1 MRNRKDTTVQFR
13 PRRRT
18 NTHLIPMLLICALGI
33 TGIVALFLLV
43 PGVQIIELV
52 LLAIVVGIV
61 AMGYRRGVIGGIIS
75 ILFLYIATGIAA
87 SFYPILAPYVA
98 GIRQF
103 LGRVFAGNVTQ
114 GELDAAS
121 AGLDG
126 DSLAISFMLVMLV
139 LWIVL
144 EAIGH
149 SASPDTSLPRLGILD
164 NLAGV
169 GVHLVIGVLVASL
182 LFNAIGYG
190 HLRRAHHKAVFRS
203 SFNQVLALHY
213 NAQSFWFGDSPPPIY
228 VYDLDVPVER

>member
-1 MRNRKDTTVQFR
+1 MRNRRDTTVQFR

-18 NTHLIPMLLICALGI
+18 DTKLIPTLLIGALGI
-33 TGIVALFLLV
+33 AGIVALFLLV
-43 PGVQIIELV
+43 PGVQFIELV

-61 AMGYRRGVIGGIIS
+61 AMGYRRGIIRGIIS

-87 SFYPILAPYVA
+87 TFYPIPAPYVA

-103 LGRVFAGNVTQ
+103 LGRMSVGTVTQ
-114 GELDAAS
+114 GE
-121 AGLDG
+121 LDG
-126 DSLAISFMLVMLV
+126 DSLAISFILVMLV
-139 LWIVL
+139 TWIAL

-169 GVHLVIGVLVASL
+169 GAHLVVGVLVASL

-203 SFNQVLALHY
+203 RFNQVLTLHY
-213 NAQSFWFGDSPPPIY
+213 GTQSFWFGESPPPIY

>member
-1 MRNRKDTTVQFR
+1 MRNRRDMTVQFR

-18 NTHLIPMLLICALGI
+18 DTKLIPTLLIGALGI
-33 TGIVALFLLV
+33 VGIVALFLLV
-43 PGVQIIELV
+43 PGVQFIELV

-61 AMGYRRGVIGGIIS
+61 AMGYRRGIIRGIIS
-75 ILFLYIATGIAA
+75 ILFLYIATGMAA
-87 SFYPILAPYVA
+87 TFYPIPAPYVA

-103 LGRVFAGNVTQ
+103 LGRMSVGTVTQ
-114 GELDAAS
+114 GE
-121 AGLDG
+121 LDG
-126 DSLAISFMLVMLV
+126 DSLAISFILVMLV
-139 LWIVL
+139 TWIAL

-169 GVHLVIGVLVASL
+169 GAHLVVGVLVASL

-203 SFNQVLALHY
+203 RFNQVLTLHY
-213 NAQSFWFGDSPPPIY
+213 GTQSFWFGESPPPIY

>member
-1 MRNRKDTTVQFR
+1 MTVQFR

-18 NTHLIPMLLICALGI
+18 DTKLIPTLLIGALGI
-33 TGIVALFLLV
+33 VGIVALFLLV
-43 PGVQIIELV
+43 PGVQFIELV

-61 AMGYRRGVIGGIIS
+61 AMGYRRGIIRGIIS

-87 SFYPILAPYVA
+87 TFYPIPAPYVA

-103 LGRVFAGNVTQ
+103 LGRMSVGTVTQ
-114 GELDAAS
+114 GE
-121 AGLDG
+121 LDG
-126 DSLAISFMLVMLV
+126 DSLAISFILVMLV
-139 LWIVL
+139 TWIAL

-164 NLAGV
+164 NLASV
-169 GVHLVIGVLVASL
+169 GAHLVVGVLVASL

-203 SFNQVLALHY
+203 RFNQVLTLHY
-213 NAQSFWFGDSPPPIY
+213 GTQSFWFGESPPPIY

>member
-1 MRNRKDTTVQFR
+1 MRNRRDTTVQFR

-18 NTHLIPMLLICALGI
+18 DTKLIPTLLIGALGI
-33 TGIVALFLLV
+33 AGIVALFLLV
-43 PGVQIIELV
+43 PGVQFIELV

-61 AMGYRRGVIGGIIS
+61 AMGYRRGIIRGIIS
-75 ILFLYIATGIAA
+75 ILFLYIATGMAA
-87 SFYPILAPYVA
+87 TFYPIPAPYVA

-103 LGRVFAGNVTQ
+103 LGRMSVGTVTQ
-114 GELDAAS
+114 GE
-121 AGLDG
+121 LDG
-126 DSLAISFMLVMLV
+126 DSLAISFILVMLV
-139 LWIVL
+139 TWIAL

-169 GVHLVIGVLVASL
+169 GAHLVVGVLVASL

-203 SFNQVLALHY
+203 RFNQVLTLHY
-213 NAQSFWFGDSPPPIY
+213 GTQSFWFGESPPPIY

>member
-1 MRNRKDTTVQFR
+1 MTVQFR

-18 NTHLIPMLLICALGI
+18 DTKLIPTLLIGALGI
-33 TGIVALFLLV
+33 VGIVALFLLV
-43 PGVQIIELV
+43 PGVQFIELV

-61 AMGYRRGVIGGIIS
+61 AMGYRRGIIRGIIS
-75 ILFLYIATGIAA
+75 ILFLYIATGMAA
-87 SFYPILAPYVA
+87 TFYPIPAPYVA

-103 LGRVFAGNVTQ
+103 LGRMSVGTVTQ
-114 GELDAAS
+114 GE
-121 AGLDG
+121 LDG
-126 DSLAISFMLVMLV
+126 DSLAISFILVMLV
-139 LWIVL
+139 TWIAL

-169 GVHLVIGVLVASL
+169 GVHLVVGVLVASL

-203 SFNQVLALHY
+203 RFNQVLTLHY
-213 NAQSFWFGDSPPPIY
+213 GTQSFWFGESPPPIY

>member
-1 MRNRKDTTVQFR
+1 MRNRRDMTVQFR

-18 NTHLIPMLLICALGI
+18 DTKLIPTLLIGALGI
-33 TGIVALFLLV
+33 AGIVALFLLV
-43 PGVQIIELV
+43 PGVQFIELV

-61 AMGYRRGVIGGIIS
+61 AMGYRRGIIRGIIS

-87 SFYPILAPYVA
+87 TFYPIPAPYVA

-103 LGRVFAGNVTQ
+103 LGRMSVGTVTQ
-114 GELDAAS
+114 GE
-121 AGLDG
+121 LDG
-126 DSLAISFMLVMLV
+126 DSLAISFILVMLV
-139 LWIVL
+139 TWIAL

-169 GVHLVIGVLVASL
+169 GAHLVVGVLVASL

-203 SFNQVLALHY
+203 RFNQVLTLHY
-213 NAQSFWFGDSPPPIY
+213 GTQSFWFGESPPPIY

>member
-1 MRNRKDTTVQFR
+1 MRNRRDMTVQFR

-18 NTHLIPMLLICALGI
+18 DTKLIPTLLIGALGI
-33 TGIVALFLLV
+33 AGIVALFLLV
-43 PGVQIIELV
+43 PGVQFIELV

-61 AMGYRRGVIGGIIS
+61 AMGYRRGIIRGIIS

-87 SFYPILAPYVA
+87 TFYPIPAPYVA

-103 LGRVFAGNVTQ
+103 LGSMSVGTVTQ
-114 GELDAAS
+114 GE
-121 AGLDG
+121 LDG
-126 DSLAISFMLVMLV
+126 DSLAISFILVMLV
-139 LWIVL
+139 TWIAL

-169 GVHLVIGVLVASL
+169 GVHLVVGVLVASL

-203 SFNQVLALHY
+203 RFNQVLTLHY
-213 NAQSFWFGDSPPPIY
+213 GTQSFWFGESPPPIY

>member
-1 MRNRKDTTVQFR
+1 MRNQRDTTVQFR

-18 NTHLIPMLLICALGI
+18 DTKLIPTLLIGALGI
-33 TGIVALFLLV
+33 AGIVALFLLV
-43 PGVQIIELV
+43 PGVQFIELV

-61 AMGYRRGVIGGIIS
+61 AMGYRRGIIRGIIS

-87 SFYPILAPYVA
+87 TFYPIPAPYVA

-103 LGRVFAGNVTQ
+103 LGRMSVGTVTQ
-114 GELDAAS
+114 GE
-121 AGLDG
+121 LDG
-126 DSLAISFMLVMLV
+126 DSLAISFILVMLV
-139 LWIVL
+139 TWIAL

-169 GVHLVIGVLVASL
+169 GPHLVVGVLVASL

-203 SFNQVLALHY
+203 RFNQVLTLHY
-213 NAQSFWFGDSPPPIY
+213 GTQSFWFGESPPPIY

>member
-1 MRNRKDTTVQFR
+1 MRNRRDMTVQFR

-18 NTHLIPMLLICALGI
+18 DTKLIPTLLIGALGI
-33 TGIVALFLLV
+33 AGIVALFLLV
-43 PGVQIIELV
+43 PGVQFIELV

-61 AMGYRRGVIGGIIS
+61 AMGYRRGIIRGIIS

-87 SFYPILAPYVA
+87 TFYPIPAPYVA
-98 GIRQF
+98 GIREF
-103 LGRVFAGNVTQ
+103 LGRMSVGTVTQ
-114 GELDAAS
+114 GE
-121 AGLDG
+121 LDG
-126 DSLAISFMLVMLV
+126 DSLAISFILVMLV
-139 LWIVL
+139 TWIAL

-169 GVHLVIGVLVASL
+169 GVHLVVGVLVASL

-203 SFNQVLALHY
+203 RFNQVLTLHY
-213 NAQSFWFGDSPPPIY
+213 GTQSFWFGESPPPIY

>member
-1 MRNRKDTTVQFR
+1 MRNRRDTTVPFR

-18 NTHLIPMLLICALGI
+18 DPKLIPTLLIGALGI
-33 TGIVALFLLV
+33 AGIVALFLLV
-43 PGVQIIELV
+43 PGVQFIELV

-61 AMGYRRGVIGGIIS
+61 AMGYRRGIIRGIIS

-87 SFYPILAPYVA
+87 TFYPIPAPYVA

-103 LGRVFAGNVTQ
+103 LGRMSVGTVTQ
-114 GELDAAS
+114 GE
-121 AGLDG
+121 LDG
-126 DSLAISFMLVMLV
+126 DSLAISFILVMLV
-139 LWIVL
+139 TWIAL

-169 GVHLVIGVLVASL
+169 GAHLVVGVLVASL

-203 SFNQVLALHY
+203 RFNQVLTLHY
-213 NAQSFWFGDSPPPIY
+213 GTQSFWFGESPPPIY

>member
-1 MRNRKDTTVQFR
+1 MRNRKDMTVQFR
-13 PRRRT
+13 SRRRT
-18 NTHLIPMLLICALGI
+18 DTKLIPTLLICALGI

-43 PGVQIIELV
+43 PGVQFIELV

-61 AMGYRRGVIGGIIS
+61 AMGYRQGVIRGIIS

-87 SFYPILAPYVA
+87 TFYPIPAPYVA

-103 LGRVFAGNVTQ
+103 LGRMSAGNMTQ

-126 DSLAISFMLVMLV
+126 DSLAISFILVMLV
-139 LWIVL
+139 IWIVL

-164 NLAGV
+164 NLVGV
-169 GVHLVIGVLVASL
+169 GVHLIVGVLVASL

-190 HLRRAHHKAVFRS
+190 HLRRTHHKAVFRS
-203 SFNQVLALHY
+203 RFNQVLTLHY
-213 NAQSFWFGDSPPPIY
+213 GTQSFWFGESPPPIY

>member
-1 MRNRKDTTVQFR
+1 MRNRRDTTVPFR

-18 NTHLIPMLLICALGI
+18 DTKLIPTLLIGALGI
-33 TGIVALFLLV
+33 AGIVALFLLV
-43 PGVQIIELV
+43 PGVQFIELV

-61 AMGYRRGVIGGIIS
+61 AMGYRRGIIRGIIS

-87 SFYPILAPYVA
+87 TFYPIPAPYVA

-103 LGRVFAGNVTQ
+103 LGRMSVGTVTQ
-114 GELDAAS
+114 GE
-121 AGLDG
+121 LDG
-126 DSLAISFMLVMLV
+126 DSLAISFILVMLV
-139 LWIVL
+139 TWIAL

-169 GVHLVIGVLVASL
+169 GAHLVVGVLVASL

-203 SFNQVLALHY
+203 RFNQVLTLHY
-213 NAQSFWFGDSPPPIY
+213 GTQSFWFGESPPPIY

>member
-1 MRNRKDTTVQFR
+1 MRNRRDMTVQFR

-18 NTHLIPMLLICALGI
+18 DTKLIPTLLIGALGI
-33 TGIVALFLLV
+33 AGIVALFLLV
-43 PGVQIIELV
+43 PGVQFIELV

-61 AMGYRRGVIGGIIS
+61 AMGYRRGIIRGIIS

-87 SFYPILAPYVA
+87 TFYPIPAPYVA

-103 LGRVFAGNVTQ
+103 LGRMPVGNVTQ
-114 GELDAAS
+114 GN
-121 AGLDG
+121 LDG
-126 DSLAISFMLVMLV
+126 DSLAISFILVMLV
-139 LWIVL
+139 TWIAL

-169 GVHLVIGVLVASL
+169 GAHLVVGVLVASL

-203 SFNQVLALHY
+203 RFNQVLTLHY
-213 NAQSFWFGDSPPPIY
+213 NTQSFWFGESPPPIY

>member
-1 MRNRKDTTVQFR
+1 MRNRRDTTVQFR

-18 NTHLIPMLLICALGI
+18 DPKLIPTLLIGALGI

-43 PGVQIIELV
+43 PGVQFIELV

-61 AMGYRRGVIGGIIS
+61 AMGYRRGIIRGIIS
-75 ILFLYIATGIAA
+75 ILFLYITTGIAA
-87 SFYPILAPYVA
+87 TFYPVPAPYVA

-103 LGRVFAGNVTQ
+103 LGRMPVGNVTQ
-114 GELDAAS
+114 GE
-121 AGLDG
+121 LDG
-126 DSLAISFMLVMLV
+126 DSLAISFILVMLFT
-139 LWIVL
+139 WIAL
-144 EAIGH
+144 EALGH

-169 GVHLVIGVLVASL
+169 GVHLVVGILVASL

-190 HLRRAHHKAVFRS
+190 HLRRAHHKAVFRAT
-203 SFNQVLALHY
+203 FNQVLTLHY
-213 NAQSFWFGDSPPPIY
+213 NTQSFWFGKSPPPIY

>member
-1 MRNRKDTTVQFR
+1 MRNRRDMTVQFR

-18 NTHLIPMLLICALGI
+18 DTKLIPTLLIGALGI
-33 TGIVALFLLV
+33 VGIVALFLLV
-43 PGVQIIELV
+43 PGVQFIELV

-61 AMGYRRGVIGGIIS
+61 AMGYRRGIIRGIIS
-75 ILFLYIATGIAA
+75 ILFLYIATGMAA
-87 SFYPILAPYVA
+87 TFYPIPAPYVA

-103 LGRVFAGNVTQ
+103 LGRMSVGTVTQ
-114 GELDAAS
+114 GE
-121 AGLDG
+121 LDG
-126 DSLAISFMLVMLV
+126 DSLAISFILVMLV
-139 LWIVL
+139 TWIAL

-169 GVHLVIGVLVASL
+169 GVHLVVGVLVASL

-203 SFNQVLALHY
+203 RFNQVLTLHY
-213 NAQSFWFGDSPPPIY
+213 GTQSFWFGESPPPIY

>member
-1 MRNRKDTTVQFR
+1 MRNRRDTTVPFR

-18 NTHLIPMLLICALGI
+18 DPKLIPTLLIGALGI
-33 TGIVALFLLV
+33 AGIVALFLLV
-43 PGVQIIELV
+43 PGVQFIELV

-61 AMGYRRGVIGGIIS
+61 AMGYRRGIIRGIIS

-87 SFYPILAPYVA
+87 TFYPIPAPYVA

-103 LGRVFAGNVTQ
+103 LGRMPVGNVTQ
-114 GELDAAS
+114 GN
-121 AGLDG
+121 LDG
-126 DSLAISFMLVMLV
+126 DSLAISFILVMLV
-139 LWIVL
+139 TWIAL

-169 GVHLVIGVLVASL
+169 GAHLVVGVLVASL

-203 SFNQVLALHY
+203 RFNQVLTLHY
-213 NAQSFWFGDSPPPIY
+213 GTQSFWFGESPPPIY

>member
-1 MRNRKDTTVQFR
+1 MRNRRDMTVQFR

-18 NTHLIPMLLICALGI
+18 DTKLIPTLLIGALGI
-33 TGIVALFLLV
+33 AGIVALFLLV
-43 PGVQIIELV
+43 PGVQFIELV

-61 AMGYRRGVIGGIIS
+61 AMGYRRGIIRGIIS

-87 SFYPILAPYVA
+87 TFYPIPAPYVA

-103 LGRVFAGNVTQ
+103 LGRMSVGTVTQ
-114 GELDAAS
+114 GE
-121 AGLDG
+121 LDG
-126 DSLAISFMLVMLV
+126 DSLAISFILVMLIT
-139 LWIVL
+139 WIAL

-169 GVHLVIGVLVASL
+169 GAHLVVGVLVASL

-190 HLRRAHHKAVFRS
+190 HLRLAHHKAVFRS
-203 SFNQVLALHY
+203 RFNQVLTLHY
-213 NAQSFWFGDSPPPIY
+213 GTQSFWFGESPPPIY

>member
-1 MRNRKDTTVQFR
+1 MRNQRDTTVQFR

-18 NTHLIPMLLICALGI
+18 DTKLIPTLLIGALGI
-33 TGIVALFLLV
+33 AGIVALFLLV
-43 PGVQIIELV
+43 PGVQFIELV
-52 LLAIVVGIV
+52 LLAIVVGFV
-61 AMGYRRGVIGGIIS
+61 AMGYRRGIIRGIIS

-87 SFYPILAPYVA
+87 TFYPIPAPYVA

-103 LGRVFAGNVTQ
+103 LGRVPVGSVPP
-114 GELDAAS
+114 GE
-121 AGLDG
+121 LDG
-126 DSLAISFMLVMLV
+126 DSLAISFILVMLV
-139 LWIVL
+139 TWIAL

-164 NLAGV
+164 NLAGI
-169 GVHLVIGVLVASL
+169 GVHLIVGILVASL

-203 SFNQVLALHY
+203 RFNQVLTLHY
-213 NAQSFWFGDSPPPIY
+213 GTQSFWFGESPPPIY

>member
-1 MRNRKDTTVQFR
+1 MRNRRDMTVQFR

-18 NTHLIPMLLICALGI
+18 DTKLIPTLLIGALGI
-33 TGIVALFLLV
+33 AGIVALFLLV
-43 PGVQIIELV
+43 PGVQFIELV

-61 AMGYRRGVIGGIIS
+61 AMGYRRGIIRGIIS
-75 ILFLYIATGIAA
+75 ILFLYIATGMAA
-87 SFYPILAPYVA
+87 TFYPIPAPYVA

-103 LGRVFAGNVTQ
+103 LGRMSVGTVTQ
-114 GELDAAS
+114 GE
-121 AGLDG
+121 LDG
-126 DSLAISFMLVMLV
+126 DSLAISFILVMLV
-139 LWIVL
+139 TWIAL

-169 GVHLVIGVLVASL
+169 GAHLVVGVLVASL

-203 SFNQVLALHY
+203 RFNQVLTLHY
-213 NAQSFWFGDSPPPIY
+213 GTQSFWFGESPPPIY

>member
-1 MRNRKDTTVQFR
+1 MRNRRDMTVQFR

-18 NTHLIPMLLICALGI
+18 DTKLIPTLLIGALGI
-33 TGIVALFLLV
+33 AGIVALFLLV
-43 PGVQIIELV
+43 PGVQFIELV

-61 AMGYRRGVIGGIIS
+61 AMGYRRGIIRGIIS

-87 SFYPILAPYVA
+87 TFYPIPAPYVA

-103 LGRVFAGNVTQ
+103 LGRMSVGTVTQ
-114 GELDAAS
+114 GE
-121 AGLDG
+121 LDG
-126 DSLAISFMLVMLV
+126 DSLAISFILVMLIT
-139 LWIVL
+139 WIAL

-169 GVHLVIGVLVASL
+169 GAHLVVGVLVASL

-203 SFNQVLALHY
+203 RFNQVLTLHY
-213 NAQSFWFGDSPPPIY
+213 NTQSFWFGESPPPIY

>member
-1 MRNRKDTTVQFR
+1 MRNQRDTTVQFR

-18 NTHLIPMLLICALGI
+18 DTKLIPTLLISALGI

-43 PGVQIIELV
+43 PGVQFIELV

-61 AMGYRRGVIGGIIS
+61 AMGYRRGIIRGIIS
-75 ILFLYIATGIAA
+75 VLFLYIATGIAA
-87 SFYPILAPYVA
+87 TFYPIPAPYIA

-103 LGRVFAGNVTQ
+103 LGRTSVGNAPP
-114 GELDAAS
+114 G
-121 AGLDG
+121 GLDG
-126 DSLAISFMLVMLV
+126 DSLAISFILVMLV
-139 LWIVL
+139 IWIAL

-164 NLAGV
+164 NLAGA
-169 GVHLVIGVLVASL
+169 GVHLIAGVLVASL

-190 HLRRAHHKAVFRS
+190 HLRLAHHKAVFRS
-203 SFNQVLALHY
+203 RFNQVLTLHY
-213 NAQSFWFGDSPPPIY
+213 GTQSFWFGESPPPIY

>member
-1 MRNRKDTTVQFR
+1 MRNRRDMTVQFR

-18 NTHLIPMLLICALGI
+18 DTKLIPTLLIGALGI
-33 TGIVALFLLV
+33 AGIVALFLLV
-43 PGVQIIELV
+43 PGVQFIELV

-61 AMGYRRGVIGGIIS
+61 AMGYRRGIIRGIIS
-75 ILFLYIATGIAA
+75 ILFLYIATGMAA
-87 SFYPILAPYVA
+87 TFYPIPAPYVA

-103 LGRVFAGNVTQ
+103 LGRMSVGTVTQ
-114 GELDAAS
+114 GE
-121 AGLDG
+121 LDG
-126 DSLAISFMLVMLV
+126 DSLAISFILVMLV
-139 LWIVL
+139 TWIAL

-169 GVHLVIGVLVASL
+169 GPHLVVGVLVASL

-203 SFNQVLALHY
+203 RFNQVLTLHY
-213 NAQSFWFGDSPPPIY
+213 GTQSFWFGESPPPIY